1 MFYLRCYVAL
11 IIMTELQEKIL
22 NGAIKMYDNS
32 GEMIPTKLFNETDL
46 EELVKL
52 NKIKI
57 VNNPYG
63 IGDDFFG
70 VVGKSYPIGF
80 NELCDY
86 RSMKQSFGDNE
97 MARNLCKCITL

>member
-1 MFYLRCYVAL
+1 
-11 IIMTELQEKIL
+11 MTELQEKIL
-22 NGAIKMYDNS
+22 TGAIGMYNS
-32 GEMIPTKLFNETDL
+32 CGEMTPVKLFNKTDL
-46 EELVKL
+46 DELVKL

-57 VNNPYG
+57 VNNPYE

-80 NELCDY
+80 KELCDY
-86 RSMKQSFGDNE
+86 RSLKRTLGDNE